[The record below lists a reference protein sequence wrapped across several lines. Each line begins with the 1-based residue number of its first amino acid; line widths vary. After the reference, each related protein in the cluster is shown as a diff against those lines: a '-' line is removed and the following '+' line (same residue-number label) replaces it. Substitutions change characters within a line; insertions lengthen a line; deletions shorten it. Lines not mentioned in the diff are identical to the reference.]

1 MRDTKLP
8 LVRHFSE
15 LEGYQTAYTLCY
27 DLDIEARGCC
37 CLTLCRAG
45 FRDTTRAL
53 DLPAPPEEGMRLLQY
68 LYENAVQPELWQ
80 DVVREFFPLA
90 RPAEGGAAG
99 E

>member
-1 MRDTKLP
+1 MRDAKLP

-15 LEGYQTAYTLCY
+15 IERYQTAYTLRY
-27 DLDIEARGCC
+27 DLDIEARGGC

-45 FRDTTRAL
+45 LRDTTQSL
-53 DLPAPPEEGMRLLQY
+53 YLPAPPEEGMRLLQY
-68 LYENAVQPELWQ
+68 LCENAVQPELWQ

-90 RPAEGGAAG
+90 CPAEGGAAG